1 MEIVGTKLP
10 CPCRPNASDG
20 MKELDV
26 KHQGMRHT
34 EYLDIS
40 FGHHVRVRNHLSRV
54 ALFFSLVTFHLY
66 PCLPSMVHR
75 SLVRVYPQLAR
86 TIDGE
91 GRNSVEREPRPPWWF
106 VVSL

>member
-1 MEIVGTKLP
+1 
-10 CPCRPNASDG
+10 